1 MLGTQVNALIAFLRQ
16 EALALTKDLFFPMNL
31 SILKKMC
38 VKCPG
43 VALGYANAQP
53 SGRDKICECPTP
65 GLAT

>member
-1 MLGTQVNALIAFLRQ
+1 MLGMQVNALIAFLRL
-16 EALALTKDLFFPMNL
+16 EALALTKDWSFPMNL
-31 SILKKMC
+31 SMFQNAC

-53 SGRDKICECPTP
+53 PGRDKICECPTP